1 MPFNKV
7 NKSYLDFTIAND
19 FKIRLDSCL
28 LNLPL
33 ENEDDNEPISCCDD
47 NDNGIQDLR
56 SSSPENAEVCFP
68 ITIKTGDLGRD
79 STCLNFVRSR

>member
-1 MPFNKV
+1 MAI
-7 NKSYLDFTIAND
+7 TND

-28 LNLPL
+28 LNLPSSYYL
-33 ENEDDNEPISCCDD
+33 TENEDDNEPISCCDD

-68 ITIKTGDLGRD
+68 ITIKRGDLGRD
-79 STCLNFVRSR
+79 GTCLNFVRSR

>member
-1 MPFNKV
+1 MAI
-7 NKSYLDFTIAND
+7 TND

-56 SSSPENAEVCFP
+56 SLSPENAEVCFP
-68 ITIKTGDLGRD
+68 ITIKRGDLGRD
-79 STCLNFVRSR
+79 GTCLNFVRSR